1 MVKILLAYVIYWF
14 AYCLDIEIFCR
25 QGDGR
30 YNHPVYLGLVKKA
43 LCEKKGIACL
53 FPHRFRPMFPIPA
66 MSIVAAMVSD
76 PNTLFLSIYSYFVFK
91 D

>member
-30 YNHPVYLGLVKKA
+30 YNHPVYLGPVKKA

-53 FPHRFRPMFPIPA
+53 FPHQFRPMFPIPA
-66 MSIVAAMVSD
+66 MLIVAIMVSD
-76 PNTLFLSIYSYFVFK
+76 PNTLLMH
-91 D
+91 